1 MGYLDFFKKHYS
13 CMYNCLN
20 LLTNEGKFLRVE
32 NGDMRRKNTTSGR
45 LFKLLFSCD
54 CLTWYVKSSCPF
66 HGFIKYLWH
75 CPEPVSE
82 GEGGAISLSFQ
93 GKD

>member
-13 CMYNCLN
+13 CMCKCLN
-20 LLTNEGKFLRVE
+20 LLTTEGKFLRVE
-32 NGDMRRKNTTSGR
+32 NGDTRRKNTTSGR
-45 LFKLLFSCD
+45 PFKLLFSCD

-66 HGFIKYLWH
+66 HGFIRYLWH
-75 CPEPVSE
+75 CQEPVSE
-82 GEGGAISLSFQ
+82 GGGGVISLSFQ